1 MNFENIPRR
10 VGLRPINVNETVEI
24 TVTVPS
30 TNKFGKKQFSG
41 FVGEEHYYLPTH
53 QQLTDEL
60 EKVNQGDKVKVTRL
74 TKGGPTEAC
83 KYKVEV
89 VEGVKEDSPSSS
101 SSSELL
107 PKSNKNDAILATIIS
122 CLLNNASAGTT
133 MMVLKQEFSDDELK
147 DVGL

>member
-89 VEGVKEDSPSSS
+89 VEGVKKDSPSS

-107 PKSNKNDAILATIIS
+107 PKSNKNDAILATIVS

-133 MMVLKQEFSDDELK
+133 MMVLRQEFSDDELK